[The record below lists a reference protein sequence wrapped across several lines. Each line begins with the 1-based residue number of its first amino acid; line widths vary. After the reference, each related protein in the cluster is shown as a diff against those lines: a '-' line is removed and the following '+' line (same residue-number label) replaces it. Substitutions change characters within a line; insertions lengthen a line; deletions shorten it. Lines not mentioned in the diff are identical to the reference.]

1 MKKRFFLINLFVVM
15 ALILTACN
23 LPTQGEE
30 VGIETA
36 VAQTVAAISTET
48 EVPVVFPTVLP
59 GNTDVP
65 ATNTPE
71 PSATPLPTATTVQTL
86 VPTLVP
92 TATKV
97 PTLTPVPT
105 PCNRAGFVDD
115 ITVPDNT
122 SFLPNTAFVKTWR
135 LKNTGS
141 CTWGSGYSLVFHSG
155 DSMGGAASVALPA
168 TIAPGQTVD
177 VSVSLKSPAS
187 TGTYKGNWM
196 LKSDSG
202 AIFGIGTKAD
212 QTFYVIIKVGDPA
225 TATAIAVKTQTS
237 GTCSIV
243 SSAPAAGT
251 VYSPNAEFDTRW
263 KVKNISGKTW
273 TAASVDVRY
282 KSGTKWFEN
291 GVTTYDL
298 PADVADGGTY
308 ELILDSVAPANV
320 GSYSMTWEI
329 VGGGSVLCVMTA
341 SITDK

>member
-1 MKKRFFLINLFVVM
+1 MKKRFFLINLVVIM
-15 ALILTACN
+15 TLVLTACN
-23 LPTQGEE
+23 LPSQGEE

-59 GNTDVP
+59 SNTVEA

-71 PSATPLPTATTVQTL
+71 PTATPLPTATT

-97 PTLTPVPT
+97 PSLTPVPT
-105 PCNRAGFVDD
+105 PCNRAEFVSDV
-115 ITVPDNT
+115 TVPDNT

-155 DSMGGAASVALPA
+155 NSMGGAASVALPA

-177 VSVSLKSPAS
+177 VSVSLKSPAD
-187 TGTYKGNWM
+187 TGTYTGYWM

-202 AIFGIGTKAD
+202 AIFGLGTKAD
-212 QTFYVIIKVGDPA
+212 KAFWVVIKVGDPA
-225 TATAIAVKTQTS
+225 TATAIAIKTQTS
-237 GTCSIV
+237 GTCQIV

-251 VYSPNAEFDTRW
+251 VYRPSAEFDTRW
-263 KVKNISGKTW
+263 KVKNVSGKTW
-273 TAASVDVRY
+273 SAGSVDIRY

-291 GVTTYDL
+291 GVTAYDL
-298 PADVADGGTY
+298 PADVADGATY
-308 ELILDSVAPANV
+308 ELILDSVAPAEK

-329 VGGGSVLCVMTA
+329 VGGGAVLCVMTA
-341 SITDK
+341 SITVK

>member
-59 GNTDVP
+59 SNTAVP
-65 ATNTPE
+65 ATSTPE
-71 PSATPLPTATTVQTL
+71 PTATPLPTATTVPTL
-86 VPTLVP
+86 EPTLVP

-97 PTLTPVPT
+97 PTLTPIPT
-105 PCNRAGFVDD
+105 PCNRAGFISDV
-115 ITVPDNT
+115 TVPDNT

-141 CTWGSGYSLVFHSG
+141 CTWGSGYNLVFHSG
-155 DSMGGAASVALPA
+155 NSMGGAASVALPA

-177 VSVSLKSPAS
+177 VSVSLKSPAD
-187 TGTYKGNWM
+187 TGTYTGYWM
-196 LKSDSG
+196 LKSDGG
-202 AIFGIGTKAD
+202 AIFGLGDKAD
-212 QTFYVIIKVGDPA
+212 KAFWVVIKVGDPA

-273 TAASVDVRY
+273 SADSVDVRY

-291 GVTTYDL
+291 GVTAYDL
-298 PADVADGGTY
+298 PADVADGATY
-308 ELILDSVAPANV
+308 ELILDSIAPTDK

-329 VGGGSVLCVMTA
+329 AGGGSVLCVMTA
-341 SITDK
+341 SITVK